1 MIEKTNHALRT
12 ALSSIAF
19 LFLPAHQPAALHR
32 PPFALA
38 AFILAI
44 NRKANNRS
52 WEKWRHFFR
61 AIPLG
66 SALFDVKGRCI
77 EILSDS
83 LMPFEPGALLNS
95 RLSPDAAERMD
106 QALNVVLEGK
116 ASGPVEF
123 SIENAWYEAN
133 LVPMEG
139 HALGFFSDIS
149 QKKQAEY
156 EKARFQSILRSIGN
170 GVIATDE
177 KGRVTYLN
185 PLAEKMTGWPM
196 DKAIGRP
203 ISEVF
208 STLVEASREISEN
221 PALEALRL
229 NSVISP
235 RKSLLLVS
243 RNGSEIG
250 IDETAAPILVEDG
263 RIAGTVTAF
272 HDISASQHLLWH
284 AGHDALT
291 GLINRVLLHD
301 RLIHSMASVKR
312 QGNLLAVM
320 FIDLD
325 GFKGVNDQLG
335 HAAGDMMLKE
345 VAQRLKNAVRAED
358 TVARLGGD
366 EFIVLQEASDKMEVM
381 HCLERI
387 MGTIKMPFK
396 IEDMPMS
403 VSTSIGIALYPEND
417 SEPETLLRQAD
428 MAMYHAKQSGRDQYR
443 FFDSNLDAM
452 ARKNNERQNQIAS
465 ALKNGEF
472 RLFYQ
477 PKIDLRNGRIMGLE
491 ALIRWMDPDLGMPV
505 LPPDF
510 LPAIQDTHLIVEIGS
525 WVINHVLDQMSEW
538 QKDNISIDVSIN
550 IAGRQLHDP
559 DFVDML
565 KAAFDAHPDI
575 EPSKIELEILEEA
588 AIEDFNFTLK
598 VISACRQIGVR
609 FSIDD
614 FGTGH
619 SSLSYLKNLPVDRL
633 KIDRTFISN
642 MMGNKD
648 NLAVIQSI
656 VSLSRIFN
664 REVIAE
670 GLESIEQGRMLIEMG
685 CSLGQGYCIAKP
697 MPGEAFLNWMERWNR
712 NPQWLH

>member
-1 MIEKTNHALRT
+1 MIEKINHALRAT
-12 ALSSIAF
+12 LSS
-19 LFLPAHQPAALHR
+19 LHVLLPTLQSALHHKT
-32 PPFALA
+32 PFALA
-38 AFILAI
+38 AFVLAL
-44 NRKANNRS
+44 NRRANSRS
-52 WEKWRHFFR
+52 WERWRYFFR

-66 SALFDVKGRCI
+66 SALFDRKGRCI
-77 EILSDS
+77 EILSAS
-83 LMPFEPGALLNS
+83 HMPFEPGMLIDS
-95 RLSPDAAERMD
+95 RLSPDAAATMGK
-106 QALNVVLEGK
+106 ALNAVFEGK

-123 SIENAWYEAN
+123 PIENAWYEAN
-133 LVPMEG
+133 LVPIEG
-139 HALGFFSDIS
+139 KALGFFSDIS
-149 QKKQAEY
+149 PLKRTES
-156 EKARFQSILRSIGN
+156 EKEKLQSILRSIGN

-177 KGRVTYLN
+177 KGLVTYLN
-185 PLAEKMTGWPM
+185 PLAEKLTGWPTE
-196 DKAIGRP
+196 KAAGRS
-203 ISEVF
+203 ISEIF
-208 STLVEASREISEN
+208 RILVEATREIAEN
-221 PALEALRL
+221 PALEALRM
-229 NSVISP
+229 NSVTSP
-235 RKSLLLVS
+235 RKNLLLVS

-263 RIAGTVTAF
+263 SIVGSVIAF

-291 GLINRVLLHD
+291 GLLNRVLLHD

-325 GFKGVNDQLG
+325 GFKGVNDHLG

-345 VAQRLKNAVRAED
+345 VARRLKNAVRAED

-366 EFIVLQEASDKMEVM
+366 EFIVLQEASDRMEVK

-387 MGTIKMPFK
+387 MGTIKMPSK
-396 IEDMPMS
+396 IEDMPVS
-403 VSTSIGIALYPEND
+403 VSTSIGVALYPEND

-443 FFDSNLDAM
+443 FFESKMNAM
-452 ARKNNERQNQIAS
+452 ARTNIERQSRLAS

-477 PKIDLRNGRIMGLE
+477 PKINLRNGMIMGLE
-491 ALIRWMDPDLGMPV
+491 ALIRWMNPDLGTPV

-510 LPAIQDTHLIVEIGS
+510 LPAIQDTQLIVEIGS
-525 WVINHVLDQMSEW
+525 WVINHVLDQMCEW
-538 QKDNISIDVSIN
+538 QRAGISIDVSIN

-565 KAAFDAHPDI
+565 KTAFDAHPDV
-575 EPSKIELEILEEA
+575 EPSRIELEILEEA
-588 AIEDFNFTLK
+588 AITDFDFTHN
-598 VISACRQIGVR
+598 VISACRQLGVR

-633 KIDRTFISN
+633 KIDRSFISSMLDSN
-642 MMGNKD
+642 D
-648 NLAVIQSI
+648 NLAFIQGI
-656 VSLSRIFN
+656 VSLSKIFN
-664 REVIAE
+664 KEVIAE
-670 GLESIEQGRMLIEMG
+670 GLESIEQGRMLIKMG
-685 CSLGQGYCIAKP
+685 CSFGQGYGIAKP
-697 MPGEAFLNWMERWNR
+697 MPGEAFQNWMERWNR
-712 NPQWLH
+712 DPQWLH